1 MIQIYNPTN
10 TTYTANGDAVLM
22 PIECTLSQEINGA
35 WTLNLT
41 HPVDDEGRWKL
52 ITEGAVVKAPAPNGD
67 QLFRLT
73 TVTKTDAQI
82 TAAGQP
88 IFMDAAGDCFL
99 VDIRPTNANGQQALE
114 AMLAPNNKY
123 SASSNITKT
132 ATAYYQF
139 KNFIEALNGGD
150 DNSFISRWGGEVYY
164 NNFEVIVNTR
174 VGEDNGLE
182 IRYGKNIPVDG
193 FSQNVDISSVVTRI
207 YPKSYNGYTMT
218 NNGYVDSPLIDNYP
232 TIHAVTMT
240 FDDVKMTA
248 DATDDDE
255 ENGVIICDTQAEL
268 DAALTQRCNEQYAAG
283 VDAPVVTID
292 CDMVQLENT
301 EAYADVK
308 GLVSAGLGDDV
319 RCINNHLGITTTAR
333 VVALEW
339 DCVLKRVNHVTIGEP
354 AYNYFNS
361 VTSSMNRVEQAIRP
375 NGTVVGEQIAGFI
388 NGAMAQLRVQKSV
401 AQKQDVRAVFFE
413 DTDPDSPT
421 FGAMA
426 IGTQGLQISRQRNED
441 GTDWIWT
448 TALTSEGLIAS
459 IIVAGVISS
468 QTGGSYWNLN
478 NGEFA
483 SETTSGFTGD
493 IKIKDGH
500 ITSEGTLL
508 GFYRKIDIYNGGITF
523 TWEQDGDSGT
533 VQINGT
539 QIIKQSSQN
548 DGYIS
553 LQHNDGGWYVRAY
566 GADVNNNAAL
576 GPGNIEINNM
586 SVMAVQSGKFSA
598 RIPAEGWVEQPITF
612 PQSFNSPPIVIPIF
626 ESTSSAGEFGECNIA
641 VNSITNIGAKIK
653 MFNAGT
659 AGRTPNVFW
668 VALGR

>member
-1 MIQIYNPTN
+1 MIQIYKPTN

-41 HPVDDEGRWKL
+41 HPVDNEGRWKL

-67 QLFRLT
+67 QLYRLI
-73 TVTKTDAQI
+73 TVDKTDTQI
-82 TAAGQP
+82 TATGQP

-99 VDIRPTNANGQQALE
+99 VDIRPTNATGQQALD
-114 AMLAPNNKY
+114 AMTAPNSKY
-123 SASSNITKT
+123 SASSNIAKT

-139 KNFIEALNGGD
+139 KNLIEAICGDD
-150 DNSFISRWGGEVYY
+150 DNSFLNRWGGEVYY

-174 VGEDNGLE
+174 IGEDNGLE

-193 FSQNVDISSVVTRI
+193 FSQNVDISSVITRI
-207 YPKSYNGYTMT
+207 YPKAYNGYTMT
-218 NNGYVDSPLIDNYP
+218 NNGYVDSPLINSYP

-240 FDDVKMTA
+240 FDDVKMAA
-248 DATDDDE
+248 DATEDDE
-255 ENGVIICDTQAEL
+255 ENGVIICNTQAEL
-268 DAALTQRCNEQYAAG
+268 DTALTQRCNEQYAAG

-339 DCVLKRVNHVTIGEP
+339 DCALKRVNHITIGEP

-361 VTSSMNRVEQAIRP
+361 VTSSMNRIEQAIRP

-388 NGAMAQLRVQKSV
+388 NGAMAQLRAQKSV

-448 TALTSEGLIAS
+448 TALTSEGLIAN
-459 IIVAGVISS
+459 IIVAGLIADKAGKNS
-468 QTGGSYWNLN
+468 WNLDTGVFTMEDGTITSATIDGATI
-478 NGEFA
+478 NGGTINGTKFV
-483 SETTSGFTGD
+483 SPSSNILGD
-493 IKIKDGH
+493 IVIYDGQ
-500 ITSEGTLL
+500 ITSEFSAVGTD
-508 GFYRKIDIYNGGITF
+508 RKMSLYGSAIQFDMDWAEQNVQITAYY
-523 TWEQDGDSGT
+523 GDSGLTLVRTDSTGESKIEMHPGMASISVGNKEIRINPATEWIT
-533 VQINGT
+533 VTDGT
-539 QIIKQSSQN
+539 
-548 DGYIS
+548 
-553 LQHNDGGWYVRAY
+553 H
-566 GADVNNNAAL
+566 
-576 GPGNIEINNM
+576 
-586 SVMAVQSGKFSA
+586 SA
-598 RIPAEGWVEQPITF
+598 TL
-612 PQSFNSPPIVIPIF
+612 
-626 ESTSSAGEFGECNIA
+626 
-641 VNSITNIGAKIK
+641 
-653 MFNAGT
+653 
-659 AGRTPNVFW
+659 TPTGV
-668 VALGR
+668 VTT

>member
-1 MIQIYNPTN
+1 MIQIYKPTN

-22 PIECTLSQEINGA
+22 PIECTLLQEINGA

-67 QLFRLT
+67 QLYRLI
-73 TVTKTDAQI
+73 TVDKTDTQI
-82 TAAGQP
+82 TATGQP

-99 VDIRPTNANGQQALE
+99 VDIRPTNATGQQALD
-114 AMLAPNNKY
+114 AMTAPNNKY

-139 KNFIEALNGGD
+139 KNLIEAICGDD
-150 DNSFISRWGGEVYY
+150 DNSFLNRWGGEVYY
-164 NNFEVIVNTR
+164 DNFEVIVNTR
-174 VGEDNGLE
+174 IGEDNGLE

-207 YPKSYNGYTMT
+207 YPKAYNGYTMT
-218 NNGYVDSPLIDNYP
+218 NNGYVDSSLINSYP

-240 FDDVKMTA
+240 FDDVKMAA
-248 DATDDDE
+248 DATEDDE

-268 DAALTQRCNEQYAAG
+268 DTALTQRCNEQYAAG

-375 NGTVVGEQIAGFI
+375 NGTIVGEQIAGFI
-388 NGAMAQLRVQKSV
+388 NGAMAQLRAQKSV

-448 TALTSEGLIAS
+448 TALTFEGLIAN
-459 IIVAGVISS
+459 IIVAGLIADKAGKNS
-468 QTGGSYWNLN
+468 WNLDTGVFTMKDGTITAGTITGSTIVGTTIQNVDADGN
-478 NGEFA
+478 NVKI
-483 SETTSGFTGD
+483 SLGD
-493 IKIKDGH
+493 IEVFETNETGTFKIEIKGNAFRASRDGAAGYSDWAFT
-500 ITSEGTLL
+500 I
-508 GFYRKIDIYNGGITF
+508 FPNGAIALNSGGNSISFSAFVPGITVS
-523 TWEQDGDSGT
+523 DGT
-533 VQINGT
+533 
-539 QIIKQSSQN
+539 
-548 DGYIS
+548 
-553 LQHNDGGWYVRAY
+553 H
-566 GADVNNNAAL
+566 
-576 GPGNIEINNM
+576 
-586 SVMAVQSGKFSA
+586 SA
-598 RIPAEGWVEQPITF
+598 TLSPTGVATF
-612 PQSFNSPPIVIPIF
+612 
-626 ESTSSAGEFGECNIA
+626 
-641 VNSITNIGAKIK
+641 
-653 MFNAGT
+653 
-659 AGRTPNVFW
+659 
-668 VALGR
+668 

>member
-1 MIQIYNPTN
+1 MIQIYKPTN

-41 HPVDDEGRWKL
+41 HPVDDEDRWKL

-67 QLFRLT
+67 QLYRLI
-73 TVTKTDAQI
+73 TVDKTDTQI
-82 TAAGQP
+82 TATGQP

-99 VDIRPTNANGQQALE
+99 VDVRPTNATGQQALE
-114 AMLAPNNKY
+114 AMTAPNNKY

-139 KNFIEALNGGD
+139 KNLIEAICGDD
-150 DNSFISRWGGEVYY
+150 DNSFLNRWGGEVYY
-164 NNFEVIVNTR
+164 DNFEVIVNTR
-174 VGEDNGLE
+174 IGEDNGLE

-193 FSQNVDISSVVTRI
+193 FSQNVDISGVVTRI

-218 NNGYVDSPLIDNYP
+218 NNGYVDSPLINSYP

-240 FDDVKMTA
+240 FDDVKMAA
-248 DATDDDE
+248 DATEGDE

-339 DCVLKRVNHVTIGEP
+339 DCALKRVNHVTIGEP

-388 NGAMAQLRVQKSV
+388 NGAMAQLRAQKSV

-459 IIVAGVISS
+459 IIVAGLIADKAGKNS
-468 QTGGSYWNLN
+468 WNLDTGVFTMKDGAITSATIDGATI
-478 NGEFA
+478 NGGTINGTKFV
-483 SETTSGFTGD
+483 SPSSNILGD
-493 IKIKDGH
+493 IVIYDGQ
-500 ITSEGTLL
+500 ITSEFSAVGTD
-508 GFYRKIDIYNGGITF
+508 RKMSLYGSAIQFDMDWTDQN
-523 TWEQDGDSGT
+523 
-533 VQINGT
+533 VQITAYFGYSGLTLVRTDSTGESKISMQPGMASISVGNKEIRINPATEWITVTDGT
-539 QIIKQSSQN
+539 
-548 DGYIS
+548 
-553 LQHNDGGWYVRAY
+553 H
-566 GADVNNNAAL
+566 
-576 GPGNIEINNM
+576 
-586 SVMAVQSGKFSA
+586 SA
-598 RIPAEGWVEQPITF
+598 TL
-612 PQSFNSPPIVIPIF
+612 
-626 ESTSSAGEFGECNIA
+626 
-641 VNSITNIGAKIK
+641 
-653 MFNAGT
+653 
-659 AGRTPNVFW
+659 TPTGV
-668 VALGR
+668 VTT

>member
-1 MIQIYNPTN
+1 MIQIYKPTN
-10 TTYTANGDAVLM
+10 MTYTANGDAVLM
-22 PIECTLSQEINGA
+22 PIECTLSQKINGA

-67 QLFRLT
+67 QLYRLIM
-73 TVTKTDAQI
+73 VDKTDTQI
-82 TAAGQP
+82 TATGQP

-99 VDIRPTNANGQQALE
+99 VDIRPTNATGQQALD
-114 AMLAPNNKY
+114 AMTAPNSKY
-123 SASSNITKT
+123 SASSNIAKT

-139 KNFIEALNGGD
+139 KNLIEAICGDD
-150 DNSFISRWGGEVYY
+150 DNSFLNRWGGEVYY

-174 VGEDNGLE
+174 IGEDNGLE

-207 YPKSYNGYTMT
+207 YPKAYNGYTMT

-240 FDDVKMTA
+240 FDDVKMAA
-248 DATDDDE
+248 DATEDDE

-308 GLVSAGLGDDV
+308 GLVSAGLGDDA
-319 RCINNHLGITTTAR
+319 RCINDHLGITTTAR
-333 VVALEW
+333 VVALKW
-339 DCVLKRVNHVTIGEP
+339 NCVLKCVNHVTIGEP

-361 VTSSMNRVEQAIRP
+361 VTSSVNRVEQAIRP

-388 NGAMAQLRVQKSV
+388 NGAMAQLRAQKSV

-448 TALTSEGLIAS
+448 TALTSEGLIAN
-459 IIVAGVISS
+459 IIVGSLLSSADGSTYFDLANGKIVTQGEGLNGYETITLSDGNLTIQVVGTGENAGKTLTTRIYEDVIEMVSS
-468 QTGGSYWNLN
+468 EGYKISLTNPIMGRPYISLNDFNTGDLVDISTNALTITRDGKSLNARGTLFPDNPNGGINVIDGLIANWNLY
-478 NGEFA
+478 
-483 SETTSGFTGD
+483 GFTGSFTVA
-493 IKIKDGH
+493 GFRLTFANGLLTGV
-500 ITSEGTLL
+500 TS
-508 GFYRKIDIYNGGITF
+508 
-523 TWEQDGDSGT
+523 
-533 VQINGT
+533 
-539 QIIKQSSQN
+539 
-548 DGYIS
+548 
-553 LQHNDGGWYVRAY
+553 
-566 GADVNNNAAL
+566 
-576 GPGNIEINNM
+576 
-586 SVMAVQSGKFSA
+586 
-598 RIPAEGWVEQPITF
+598 
-612 PQSFNSPPIVIPIF
+612 
-626 ESTSSAGEFGECNIA
+626 
-641 VNSITNIGAKIK
+641 
-653 MFNAGT
+653 
-659 AGRTPNVFW
+659 
-668 VALGR
+668 

>member
-1 MIQIYNPTN
+1 MEDAMIQIYNPTN

-193 FSQNVDISSVVTRI
+193 FSQEVDTNEVITRI
-207 YPKSYNGYTMT
+207 YPKAFNGYTMT
-218 NNGYVDSPLIDNYP
+218 NNGYVDSDLIDNYP
-232 TIHAVTMT
+232 TVKIATIT
-240 FDDVKMTA
+240 FDDVKMA
-248 DATDDDE
+248 EDAQEGDE
-255 ENGVIICDTQAEL
+255 ENGVIICDNQTEL
-268 DAALTQRCNEQYAAG
+268 DAALTQKCEEQFAAG
-283 VDAPVVTID
+283 VDKPKVTIN
-292 CDMVQLENT
+292 CQMVQLANT
-301 EAYADVK
+301 EQYKDYAV
-308 GLVSAGLGDDV
+308 LETVSLGDTV
-319 RCINNHLGITTTAR
+319 HCVNNHLGIKTDAR
-333 VVALEW
+333 VISLTY
-339 DCVLKRVNHVTIGEP
+339 DSILKKVDSVTIGDYE
-354 AYNYFNS
+354 YNYFNS

-388 NGAMAQLRVQKSV
+388 NGAMAQLRAQKSV

-448 TALTSEGLIAS
+448 TALTSEGLIAN
-459 IIVAGVISS
+459 IIVGSLLSSADGKTFFDLAGGKIVTEGDSGATHHVVTLANGEIEIIWTTGNNETTLTVGDEAIDIVTNNGAELQIQNFAGNKNPRIYLTDGSGNNSVNIWSNELTIRRSGQTITANGTLFPDNPNGGINVID
-468 QTGGSYWNLN
+468 GLIANWNLY
-478 NGEFA
+478 
-483 SETTSGFTGD
+483 GFTGSFTV
-493 IKIKDGH
+493 DGFRLTFANGLLTRV
-500 ITSEGTLL
+500 TS
-508 GFYRKIDIYNGGITF
+508 
-523 TWEQDGDSGT
+523 
-533 VQINGT
+533 
-539 QIIKQSSQN
+539 
-548 DGYIS
+548 
-553 LQHNDGGWYVRAY
+553 
-566 GADVNNNAAL
+566 
-576 GPGNIEINNM
+576 
-586 SVMAVQSGKFSA
+586 
-598 RIPAEGWVEQPITF
+598 
-612 PQSFNSPPIVIPIF
+612 
-626 ESTSSAGEFGECNIA
+626 
-641 VNSITNIGAKIK
+641 
-653 MFNAGT
+653 
-659 AGRTPNVFW
+659 
-668 VALGR
+668 